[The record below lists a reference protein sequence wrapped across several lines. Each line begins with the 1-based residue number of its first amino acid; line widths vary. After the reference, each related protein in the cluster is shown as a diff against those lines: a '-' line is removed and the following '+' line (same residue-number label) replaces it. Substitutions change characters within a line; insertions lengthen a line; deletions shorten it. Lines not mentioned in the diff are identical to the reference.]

1 MIGRIRGRWRLFA
14 GGRPGFRFRGRYLV
28 RKRARSSG
36 RPRLGR
42 LLPIAGGAALVAL
55 SALFGWLPVLG

>member
-1 MIGRIRGRWRLFA
+1 
-14 GGRPGFRFRGRYLV
+14 
-28 RKRARSSG
+28 
-36 RPRLGR
+36 LGR